1 MKKVVFLES
10 KRDAYNPND
19 CYCTLTVQEL
29 IDSLSDLEP
38 DALVYLRHDNGYSYG
53 AINDCRMREAIIDG
67 NGNEVDED
75 DYDPDNEIEFE

>member
-53 AINDCRMREAIIDG
+53 AISDCRIREASIDG
-67 NGNEVDED
+67 DGNEVGGD